1 MNATSVPLLLLPGLM
16 NDDRVWSKQ
25 LTTFS
30 NGRKVV
36 VSRTDGQDNMTL
48 LAQTALATMP
58 IGPFAVAGFSLGGYV
73 ALEVFRQAP
82 ERVIGIAMVD
92 TGARPDSDQAK
103 AMRQRM
109 IDGVGSGAAD
119 FSSVATAFLPRVVHP
134 SKVNDK
140 PLTELLISMAKTIGS
155 AGFVRQQQAAM
166 GRADSR
172 ELLAVIFCPAL
183 IVCGRQDQI
192 APQELSEEMAEC
204 IPGADLVLLDEC
216 GHMAP
221 LERPDSV
228 SAAMQ
233 SWLTKVDIYSA
244 AR

>member
-1 MNATSVPLLLLPGLM
+1 
-16 NDDRVWSKQ
+16 
-25 LTTFS
+25 
-30 NGRKVV
+30 
-36 VSRTDGQDNMTL
+36 
-48 LAQTALATMP
+48 
-58 IGPFAVAGFSLGGYV
+58 
-73 ALEVFRQAP
+73 
-82 ERVIGIAMVD
+82 
-92 TGARPDSDQAK
+92 
-103 AMRQRM
+103 
-109 IDGVGSGAAD
+109 
-119 FSSVATAFLPRVVHP
+119 VVHP

-166 GRADSR
+166 GRVDSR

-216 GHMAP
+216 GHMSP

-228 SAAMQ
+228 TAAMQ